1 VVSRTCRHD
10 DQTGTTSPGGHP
22 PTTAAGGP
30 LPMPRGHGV
39 VSGIAAV
46 TRDSTEMRLSD
57 EIFVSVGGLPERF
70 EHVGAP

>member
-1 VVSRTCRHD
+1 
-10 DQTGTTSPGGHP
+10 
-22 PTTAAGGP
+22 
-30 LPMPRGHGV
+30 MPRGHGV